1 MPVQCKSHK
10 LSKIETLRLA
20 RNYILALSCVVQ
32 GTSDPLVFAQ
42 NLTQGIGQST
52 CNLIANSLNASLRNL
67 HLNDATSLKSLDHV
81 TNEGGQ
87 TWQAKPDNQVS
98 YHYDDN
104 NPLDSF
110 VYDWS

>member
-10 LSKIETLRLA
+10 LSKIDTLRLA
-20 RNYILALSCVVQ
+20 RNYIVALSCVVQ

-52 CNLIANSLNASLRNL
+52 CNIIANSLNASLRNL
-67 HLNDATSLKSLDHV
+67 HLNDTSSLKSTENV
-81 TNEGGQ
+81 TTISGQ
-87 TWQAKPDNQVS
+87 MWQSKPENQVA
-98 YHYDDN
+98 YHFED